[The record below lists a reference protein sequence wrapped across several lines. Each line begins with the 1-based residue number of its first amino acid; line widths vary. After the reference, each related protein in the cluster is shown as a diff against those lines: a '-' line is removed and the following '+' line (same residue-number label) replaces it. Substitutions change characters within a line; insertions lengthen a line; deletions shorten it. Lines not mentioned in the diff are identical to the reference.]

1 MVVSN
6 INPHNKEIVVRRR
19 IASIFNKREDDF
31 PSLREYNDYLEEV
44 EDMIFNLVAG
54 DDVAATEE
62 KIAEYQEENA
72 DLILAEELALAMA
85 ASKGPPA
92 QTDNTDGQLDWLFY
106 DMEVGGV
113 EMIALFEYKL
123 RESHVIRFRHIWHQ
137 LPDALGSSQ
146 GISVGAGQYAP
157 TVVGGQPRPTGIAP
171 QPVPLRG
178 GPDMHG
184 YLEDEETMRIRTENA
199 SRAAGWSIEFSKK
212 RGFEEAFASFCV

>member
-54 DDVAATEE
+54 DDVAATEV

-72 DLILAEELALAMA
+72 DLILINHARKAEELALAMS

-92 QTDNTDGQLDWLFY
+92 QTDNTDG
-106 DMEVGGV
+106 
-113 EMIALFEYKL
+113 
-123 RESHVIRFRHIWHQ
+123 
-137 LPDALGSSQ
+137 SSQ
-146 GISVGAGQYAP
+146 GISVAAGQYAP
-157 TVVGGQPRPTGIAP
+157 TIVGGQPRPTGIAP

>member
-1 MVVSN
+1 MVVSS

-31 PSLREYNDYLEEV
+31 SSLEEYNDYLEEV

-54 DDVAATEE
+54 DDVAAFEE
-62 KIAEYQEENA
+62 KIAEYQNENA
-72 DLILAEELALAMA
+72 DLILINQARKAEELALAMA

-92 QTDNTDGQLDWLFY
+92 QTDNTDG
-106 DMEVGGV
+106 
-113 EMIALFEYKL
+113 
-123 RESHVIRFRHIWHQ
+123 
-137 LPDALGSSQ
+137 SSR

-157 TVVGGQPRPTGIAP
+157 TTVGGQPRPIGIAP
-171 QPVPLRG
+171 QTMPLRG

-184 YLEDEETMRIRTENA
+184 YLEDEETMRIRTERA

-212 RGFEEAFASFCV
+212 RAFEEAFESLCV

>member
-44 EDMIFNLVAG
+44 EDMNIILTRKGLVTVFNLVAG

-72 DLILAEELALAMA
+72 DLILVNQARKAEELALAMA

-113 EMIALFEYKL
+113 
-123 RESHVIRFRHIWHQ
+123 
-137 LPDALGSSQ
+137 SSQ

-157 TVVGGQPRPTGIAP
+157 TVVGGQQPRPTGIAP

>member
-44 EDMIFNLVAG
+44 EDMSLVTVFNLVAG
-54 DDVAATEE
+54 DDVAATEV

-72 DLILAEELALAMA
+72 DLILINHARKAEELALAMS

-92 QTDNTDGQLDWLFY
+92 QTDNTD
-106 DMEVGGV
+106 
-113 EMIALFEYKL
+113 
-123 RESHVIRFRHIWHQ
+123 
-137 LPDALGSSQ
+137 GSSQ

-157 TVVGGQPRPTGIAP
+157 TIVGGQPRPTGIAP

-212 RGFEEAFASFCV
+212 RGFEEAFASFCF